1 MVGKEGVFV
10 ALLEVKGLSK
20 YFGGLAAL
28 SDFNMEVN
36 EGEIRGL
43 IGPNGSGKTTLYNV
57 ISGVYR
63 PTMGTIVY
71 QGEDISH
78 LPPST
83 IAKMGLVRTFQQ
95 TALFMDFTVLQNIS
109 VGRHLH
115 AGESVFG
122 VMGNTPSTRRVERE
136 ALKKAEEIVDFMEMT
151 HIKDEL
157 AVNLPHGYMRALGVS
172 VALAAE
178 PKLLMLDEP
187 VTGMNPTEKTHML
200 SIIKRIREQGV
211 TVLVVEHD
219 MRTVMGVCDY
229 ITVLSFGRKL
239 AEGKPKE
246 IQSNEAVIEAYLG
259 KAELLG

>member
-1 MVGKEGVFV
+1 M
-10 ALLEVKGLSK
+10 ALLEVKGVSK

-28 SDFNMEVN
+28 SEFDMEVS

-63 PTMGTIVY
+63 PTTGTIVY
-71 QGEDISH
+71 QGEDITH
-78 LPPST
+78 LPPSI

-122 VMGNTPSTRRVERE
+122 VMGSTPHTRQVEKE
-136 ALKKAEEIVDFMEMT
+136 ALKKAEKIVDFMELT

-187 VTGMNPTEKTHML
+187 VTGMNPTEKAHML
-200 SIIKRIREQGV
+200 SIIKKIREEGI

-219 MRTVMGVCDY
+219 MRTVMGLCDY
-229 ITVLSFGRKL
+229 ITVLNFGRKL
-239 AEGKPKE
+239 AEGTPKE
-246 IQSNEAVIEAYLG
+246 VQSNEEVIEAYLG

>member
-1 MVGKEGVFV
+1 M

-28 SDFNMEVN
+28 SDLDMEVA

-63 PTMGTIVY
+63 PTSGTVVY
-71 QGEDISH
+71 QGVDISH

-95 TALFMDFTVLQNIS
+95 TTLFMDFTVLQNIS

-122 VMGNTPSTRRVERE
+122 VIGNTPGTRAVEKE
-136 ALKKAEEIVDFMEMT
+136 AMDKAEEIVDFMELT

-157 AVNLPHGYMRALGVS
+157 AINLPHGYMRALGVGI
-172 VALAAE
+172 ALATE
-178 PKLLMLDEP
+178 PRLLMLDEP

-200 SIIKRIREQGV
+200 NLIQRIRKQGIS
-211 TVLVVEHD
+211 VLLVEHD
-219 MRTVMGVCDY
+219 MKTVMGVCDY
-229 ITVLSFGRKL
+229 ITVLNFGKKL

-246 IQSNEAVIEAYLG
+246 ITSNEEVIEAYLG
-259 KAELLG
+259 SSELLG

>member
-1 MVGKEGVFV
+1 M
-10 ALLEVKGLSK
+10 ALLEVKKLSK

-28 SDFNMEVN
+28 SEFDMAVE
-36 EGEIRGL
+36 EEEIRGL

-63 PTMGTIVY
+63 PTAGTVVY
-71 QGEDISH
+71 QGKDISH

-83 IAKMGLVRTFQQ
+83 IAKMGLVRTFQH

-122 VMGNTPSTRRVERE
+122 VIGSTPGTRRVERE
-136 ALKKAEEIVDFMEMT
+136 ALEKAEEIVDFMELT

-157 AVNLPHGYMRALGVS
+157 AVNLPHGYMRALGVGI
-172 VALAAE
+172 ALATE
-178 PKLLMLDEP
+178 PKMLMLDEP
-187 VTGMNPTEKTHML
+187 VTGMNPTEKAHML
-200 SIIKRIREQGV
+200 SLIKRIREQGIS
-211 TVLVVEHD
+211 VLVVEHD
-219 MRTVMGVCDY
+219 MKTVMGVCDS
-229 ITVLSFGRKL
+229 ITVLSFGKKL

-259 KAELLG
+259 KTEILG

>member
-1 MVGKEGVFV
+1 M
-10 ALLEVKGLSK
+10 ALLEVKEVSK

-28 SDFNMEVN
+28 SDLDMEVN

-63 PTMGTIVY
+63 PTTGTVVY
-71 QGEDISH
+71 QGEDITH

-83 IAKMGLVRTFQQ
+83 IAKKGLVRTFQQ

-115 AGESVFG
+115 AGENIFG
-122 VMGNTPSTRRVERE
+122 VMGSTPSTRRVERE

-172 VALAAE
+172 VALASE

-187 VTGMNPTEKTHML
+187 VTGMNPTEKAHML
-200 SIIKRIREQGV
+200 SIIKKIREQGI

-229 ITVLSFGRKL
+229 ITVLNFGRKL
-239 AEGKPKE
+239 AEGTPKE
-246 IQSNEAVIEAYLG
+246 IQSNEEVIEAYLG

>member
-1 MVGKEGVFV
+1 M
-10 ALLEVKGLSK
+10 ALLEVKKLSK

-28 SDFNMEVN
+28 SGFDMAVE
-36 EGEIRGL
+36 EGEVRGL

-63 PTMGTIVY
+63 PTSGTVVY

-83 IAKMGLVRTFQQ
+83 IAKKGLVRTFQH

-115 AGESVFG
+115 ARESVFG
-122 VMGNTPSTRRVERE
+122 VVGNTPATRKVEKE
-136 ALKKAEEIVDFMEMT
+136 AMDKAGEIVDFMELT

-157 AVNLPHGYMRALGVS
+157 AVNLPHGYMRALGVGI
-172 VALAAE
+172 ALATE

-187 VTGMNPTEKTHML
+187 VTGMNPTEKAHML
-200 SIIKRIREQGV
+200 SLIKRIRKQGIS
-211 TVLVVEHD
+211 VLVVEHD
-219 MRTVMGVCDY
+219 MKTVMGVCDY
-229 ITVLSFGRKL
+229 ITVIDFGKKL

-246 IQSNEAVIEAYLG
+246 IQSNDKVIEAYLG
-259 KAELLG
+259 STDILG

>member
-1 MVGKEGVFV
+1 M
-10 ALLEVKGLSK
+10 ALLEVKKLSK

-28 SDFNMEVN
+28 SEFDMNVE
-36 EGEIRGL
+36 EGQIRGL

-63 PTMGTIVY
+63 PTSGTVVY

-78 LPPST
+78 LPPSE
-83 IAKMGLVRTFQQ
+83 IAKMGLVRTFQH

-122 VMGNTPSTRRVERE
+122 VMGSTAGTRKVEKE
-136 ALKKAEEIVDFMEMT
+136 AMKKAEEIVDFMELT
-151 HIKDEL
+151 DIKDEL
-157 AVNLPHGYMRALGVS
+157 AINLPHGYMRALGVGI
-172 VALAAE
+172 ALATE

-187 VTGMNPTEKTHML
+187 VTGMNPTEKAHML
-200 SIIKRIREQGV
+200 SLIKRIRGQGIS
-211 TVLVVEHD
+211 VLVVEHD
-219 MRTVMGVCDY
+219 MKTVMGVCDY
-229 ITVLSFGRKL
+229 ITVIDFGKKL

-259 KAELLG
+259 KADILG

>member
-1 MVGKEGVFV
+1 M
-10 ALLEVKGLSK
+10 ALLEVKGVSK

-28 SDFNMEVN
+28 SDFDMEVS

-63 PTMGTIVY
+63 PTTGTIVY
-71 QGEDISH
+71 QGKDITH
-78 LPPST
+78 LPPSI

-115 AGESVFG
+115 AGENVFG
-122 VMGNTPSTRRVERE
+122 VMGSTPFTRQVEKG
-136 ALKKAEEIVDFMEMT
+136 ALEKAEEIVDFMELT
-151 HIKDEL
+151 HIRDEL

-187 VTGMNPTEKTHML
+187 VTGMNPVEKAHML
-200 SIIKRIREQGV
+200 SIIKKIREQGI

-229 ITVLSFGRKL
+229 ITVLNFGRKL
-239 AEGKPKE
+239 AEGTPKE
-246 IQSNEAVIEAYLG
+246 IQSNEEVIEAYLG
-259 KAELLG
+259 RAELLG

>member
-1 MVGKEGVFV
+1 M
-10 ALLEVKGLSK
+10 ALLEVQRLSK

-28 SDFNMEVN
+28 SEFDMDVN

-63 PTMGTIVY
+63 PTAGTIVY

-83 IAKMGLVRTFQQ
+83 IAKMGLVRTFQH
-95 TALFMDFTVLQNIS
+95 TALFMNFTVLQNIS
-109 VGRHLH
+109 VGRHLR
-115 AGESVFG
+115 AGENVFG
-122 VMGNTPSTRRVERE
+122 VMGGTPGTRKVEKE
-136 ALKKAEEIVDFMEMT
+136 ALEKAEEIVDFMELT

-157 AVNLPHGYMRALGVS
+157 AINLPHGYMRALGVGI
-172 VALAAE
+172 ALAAE
-178 PKLLMLDEP
+178 PKMLMLDEP

-200 SIIKRIREQGV
+200 NLIKRIREQGI

-219 MRTVMGVCDY
+219 MKTVMGVCDC
-229 ITVLSFGRKL
+229 ITVLNFGKKL
-239 AEGKPKE
+239 AEGTPKE
-246 IQSNEAVIEAYLG
+246 ITSNEAVVEAYLG

>member
-1 MVGKEGVFV
+1 M
-10 ALLEVKGLSK
+10 ALLEVKGVSK

-28 SDFNMEVN
+28 SDLDMAIS

-63 PTMGTIVY
+63 PTSGTVVY
-71 QGEDISH
+71 EGVDISH

-83 IAKMGLVRTFQQ
+83 IARMGLVRTFQQ
-95 TALFMDFTVLQNIS
+95 TALFMDFSVLQNIS

-115 AGESVFG
+115 AGENVFG
-122 VMGNTPSTRRVERE
+122 VIGSTPATRNVERD
-136 ALKKAEEIVDFMEMT
+136 ALEKAEEIIEFMELT
-151 HIKDEL
+151 DIKDEK
-157 AVNLPHGYMRALGVS
+157 AINLPHGHMRALGVGI
-172 VALAAE
+172 ALATE

-200 SIIKRIREQGV
+200 GLIKKIREQGI
-211 TVLVVEHD
+211 TVLLVEHD
-219 MRTVMGVCDY
+219 MKTVMGICDY
-229 ITVLSFGRKL
+229 ITVIDFGKKL

-246 IQSNEAVIEAYLG
+246 IQSNDKVIEAYLG
-259 KAELLG
+259 SAELLG

>member
-1 MVGKEGVFV
+1 MVGKEGGFM
-10 ALLEVKGLSK
+10 ALLEVKGVSK

-28 SDFNMEVN
+28 SDFDMELN

-43 IGPNGSGKTTLYNV
+43 IGPNGAGKTTLYNV

-63 PTMGTIVY
+63 PTVGTIAY

-83 IAKMGLVRTFQQ
+83 IAKKGLVRTFQQ
-95 TALFMDFTVLQNIS
+95 TALFMNFTVLQNIS

-115 AGESVFG
+115 AGENVLR
-122 VMGNTPSTRRVERE
+122 VMGSTPGTRRVERE

-187 VTGMNPTEKTHML
+187 VTGMNPTEKAHML
-200 SIIKRIREQGV
+200 NLIQKIRKQGI

-229 ITVLSFGRKL
+229 ITVLNFGRKL

-246 IQSNEAVIEAYLG
+246 IQSNEEVIEAYLG
-259 KAELLG
+259 RAELLG